1 MSRRASVLGCPVDL
15 LDPRAFIA
23 SLPELASGETLTD
36 IVTLNPEQIMAA
48 QRDPAV
54 ASILQRAQ
62 IFTIDGAGLALALR
76 ARGLKGV
83 SRITGVDLVD
93 ALVEQRIP
101 TFLLGGAPG
110 AAEEAA
116 RRLSV
121 RYPLSLISGSWSGG
135 TPRERDDQQTVARI
149 ALSGAKAVAVAYGA
163 PAQTAWIERNRA
175 ALEEAGVR
183 IAIGVGGS
191 LDYHAGIVRRA
202 PKWARRAGLEW
213 LFRLIAE
220 PWRLRRQLVLPVF
233 AVLTLVEAIRVRI
246 WRA

>member
-1 MSRRASVLGCPVDL
+1 MSRRACVLGCPVDL
-15 LDPRAFIA
+15 LDPGAFIA
-23 SLPELASGETLTD
+23 SLPDLAAGQTLTN

-48 QRDPAV
+48 RRDPAV
-54 ASILQRAQ
+54 ASVLHQAQ

-76 ARGLKGV
+76 ARGLTDIH
-83 SRITGVDLVD
+83 RITGVDLVE
-93 ALVEQRIP
+93 ALVQQRIP
-101 TFLLGGAPG
+101 TYLLGGAPG

-116 RRLSV
+116 CRLAA
-121 RYPLSLISGSWSGG
+121 RYPLSRIAGSWSGG
-135 TPRERDDQQTVARI
+135 TPRERDDQQSIARI

-202 PKWARRAGLEW
+202 PRWARRAGLEW

-220 PWRLRRQLVLPVF
+220 PWRLRRQLVLPGF
-233 AVLTLVEAIRVRI
+233 AVLTLAEAIRVRI
-246 WRA
+246 WHA

>member
-1 MSRRASVLGCPVDL
+1 MSRRVSVLGCPVDL
-15 LDPRAFIA
+15 LDPRAFVA
-23 SLPELASGETLTD
+23 SLPDVAEGEALTN

-48 QRDPAV
+48 RREPTV
-54 ASILQRAQ
+54 ASVLHQAQ

-76 ARGLKGV
+76 ARGLTGV
-83 SRITGVDLVD
+83 RRITGVDLVE

-110 AAEEAA
+110 AAEQAA
-116 RRLSV
+116 RRLAAC
-121 RYPLSLISGSWSGG
+121 YPLARIAGSWSGG
-135 TPRERDDQQTVARI
+135 TPRERDDPQSIARI

-163 PAQTAWIERNRA
+163 PAQTNWIERNRA

-202 PKWARRAGLEW
+202 PGLVRRAGLEW

-220 PWRLRRQLVLPVF
+220 PWRLRRQLVLPGF
-233 AVLTLVEAIRVRI
+233 AVLALAEAIRVRI
-246 WRA
+246 WRT

>member
-1 MSRRASVLGCPVDL
+1 MSGRASVLGCLVDL

-23 SLPELASGETLTD
+23 SLPELAEGESLTD

-48 QRDPAV
+48 RRDPAV
-54 ASILQRAQ
+54 ASILHRAQ

-76 ARGLKGV
+76 ARGLADV
-83 SRITGVDLVD
+83 RRITGVDLVD
-93 ALVEQRIP
+93 ALVKQRIP
-101 TFLLGGAPG
+101 TYLLGGAPG

-116 RRLSV
+116 RRLV
-121 RYPLSLISGSWSGG
+121 ERYPLSRIAGSWSGG
-135 TPRERDDQQTVARI
+135 TPRERDDQQSIARI

-163 PAQTAWIERNRA
+163 PAQTAWIERNRP

-191 LDYHAGIVRRA
+191 LDYHAGIIRRA

-220 PWRLRRQLVLPVF
+220 PWRLRRQLVLPGF
-233 AVLTLVEAIRVRI
+233 ADLTLAEAIRVRI